1 MRLTM
6 VQGQEHGLV
15 LTKKITDT
23 EEFMYMAYQQALNA
37 LREIVRQSEQFYSKS
52 NLSGE
57 KNLYGYAHNI
67 IAFSGYRG
75 QGKTSAM
82 ISFSDALDSNFENE
96 DKKNMGEGDVL
107 RKCSFTVLPPI
118 DPTILEQ
125 DQSILAVILS
135 RMYRQAEDFWEYA
148 CGRNGSSPSYI
159 RSEAEKNELLKRF
172 QQCLSGIN
180 AIKIRKGKE
189 IRSLSEIH
197 EISDSAVLK
206 DNFNELTRQLLHF
219 IGKDR
224 EDGRAFLVVQLD
236 DTDFQ
241 IQKGYEIL
249 EDIRKY
255 LTIPNLV
262 ILMATDMD
270 MLRSTLTQH
279 FAAEFSQ
286 GLQLGIVDVDK
297 MQKIESKYL
306 DKLIPPT
313 YAAYLP
319 PLDDMLRYYGDT
331 LLLRYVKRGKEDGEN
346 ILLPSGSKDGDYT
359 FQSLI
364 FNYVYRKT
372 RIIFVEP
379 KSYMHELIPT
389 TLRGLAQFLGM
400 LFSMRDV
407 PDIPELMTKNMG
419 TATPIAPKGLAELV
433 NRQISILDENLHLF
447 ENYFLKDWAHTKLSL
462 EKFAAIE
469 RLANAAP
476 EQQYQ
481 VAVTQL
487 AEVYEKDREKSF
499 SQAPSSYA
507 RMVEYMERL
516 KESHRQTE
524 DFYFFFAI
532 HTYFT
537 IQSHKSLV
545 RQKRQ
550 AVRPYLEERGAGWL
564 MFDFSPERARLPDH
578 YYLPRSINEIFG
590 QKVNVVFRQE
600 RYDWLKRWIN
610 NDRIVK
616 YLAHKVDWNQYQFNC
631 LDVITLF
638 LSLDILRRVDWTV
651 RETNPE
657 TIYLVQTSAA
667 TVAIN
672 WDVQRLVQKVL
683 EQLSQ
688 SSEST
693 DFFSQALRCIL
704 KEIDFA
710 IQRINCGR
718 QPGQQM
724 VRSSWLGEIA
734 NLLVGESGQS
744 LDAVLDAIDE
754 LTKEGYRNDLCDI
767 YAGASLVQTTLNKQ
781 PLNMETVDAA
791 WRAFIDVCK
800 PYDGKLDLSLL
811 QSFIEDADGRAF
823 WSEFTKQ
830 MRNLCKEYRYTLNDI
845 QSAAKDR
852 A

>member
-15 LTKKITDT
+15 LTKKITDP

-37 LREIVRQSEQFYSKS
+37 LHEIVYQSEQFYS
-52 NLSGE
+52 NSGRSSE
-57 KNLYGYAHNI
+57 ANLYGYTHNI
-67 IAFSGYRG
+67 IAFSGCRG

-96 DKKNMGEGDVL
+96 DKENMREDDVL
-107 RKCSFTVLPPI
+107 RKCNFTVLPPI

-148 CGRNGSSPSYI
+148 CGRNGGSSSYV

-172 QQCLSGIN
+172 QQCLTGIN

-219 IGKDR
+219 IGKGR
-224 EDGRAFLVVQLD
+224 EDGRTFLVVQLD

-279 FAAEFSQ
+279 YAAEFSQ
-286 GLQLGIVDVDK
+286 GLKLGIVDVDK

-319 PLDDMLRYYGDT
+319 PLDDMIRYYGDT
-331 LLLRYVKRGKEDGEN
+331 LLLRYVKQRKEDGEN
-346 ILLPSGSKDGDYT
+346 ILLPSGAKDGDYS

-400 LFSMRDV
+400 LFSMEDV
-407 PDIPELMTKNMG
+407 PDIPERMTSG
-419 TATPIAPKGLAELV
+419 LGQAAPSALAALV
-433 NRQISILDENLHLF
+433 NNQISILDENLHLF
-447 ENYFLKDWAHTKLSL
+447 ENYFLKDWVHTKLSV
-462 EKFAAIE
+462 EKSTAFE
-469 RLANAAP
+469 RLANATP

-481 VAVTQL
+481 VAIAQL
-487 AEVYEKDREKSF
+487 TEIYEKDKETSV
-499 SQAPSSYA
+499 SQVPPSYA
-507 RMVEYMERL
+507 KMVEYIEQL
-516 KESHRQTE
+516 EETHRQTE

-537 IQSHKSLV
+537 IQSHKAIV
-545 RQKRQ
+545 CQKRQ
-550 AVRPYLEERGAGWL
+550 AVRPYLEGRGIGWL

-600 RYDWLKRWIN
+600 QYDWLKKWIN
-610 NDRIVK
+610 NGQIVR
-616 YLAHKVDWNQYQFNC
+616 YLAHWVDWNQYQFNC
-631 LDVITLF
+631 LDIITLF
-638 LSLDILRRVDWTV
+638 LSLDILQRANWDTS
-651 RETNPE
+651 EINQE

-672 WDVQRLVQKVL
+672 WDVQKLVQKVL
-683 EQLSQ
+683 AQLSQ
-688 SSEST
+688 SNRNA
-693 DFFSQALRCIL
+693 DFFSQGLRYIL
-704 KEIDFA
+704 NEIDNA
-710 IQRINCGR
+710 IQGINCGG

-724 VRSSWLGEIA
+724 VRSSWLEEIVD
-734 NLLVGESGQS
+734 LLVGGSDQS
-744 LDAVLDAIDE
+744 LDAVLGAINE
-754 LTKEGYRNDLCDI
+754 LINAGYKNDLCDI
-767 YAGASLVQTTLNKQ
+767 FAGATLVRTTLSNQ
-781 PLNMETVDAA
+781 PDVEKAVVA
-791 WRAFIDVCK
+791 WQAFVDVCLS
-800 PYDGKLDLSLL
+800 YDKNHIDLDLLYNFVEGANS
-811 QSFIEDADGRAF
+811 SAF
-823 WSEFTKQ
+823 WSEFSKQ
-830 MRNLCKEYRYTLNDI
+830 MRKLCKEYGYTLDDI
-845 QSAAKDR
+845 KR
-852 A
+852 AVEKRA